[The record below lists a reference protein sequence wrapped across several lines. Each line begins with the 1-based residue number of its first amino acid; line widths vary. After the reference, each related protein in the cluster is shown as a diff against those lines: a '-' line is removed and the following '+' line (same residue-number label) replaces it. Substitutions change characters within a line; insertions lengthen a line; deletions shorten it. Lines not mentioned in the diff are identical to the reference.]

1 MNIYEFENKKN
12 VKIVTDDGKEYIG
25 TVLSIMDENEMDN
38 MEPMVDIETQNG
50 IFGILESEIASMEI
64 IL

>member
-1 MNIYEFENKKN
+1 MTGRNI
-12 VKIVTDDGKEYIG
+12 IG

-38 MEPMVDIETQNG
+38 TEPMVDIETQNG